1 VPNFLPTA
9 AQKVT
14 WLGTD
19 DGGSEAGLTL
29 HHHSLGPYGSH
40 EMVQQH
46 YILSN
51 ASNQHQFFSKMW
63 LPNQSTK
70 SEMLGTA
77 QM

>member
-51 ASNQHQFFSKMW
+51 ASNQHQFFFQ
-63 LPNQSTK
+63 NVA
-70 SEMLGTA
+70 A
-77 QM
+77 QPKHKK